1 MGNKCYFKKK
11 EQIKSS
17 FFCILIRIM
26 LLDLPHI
33 AQVYLPELWK
43 GKQCH
48 EVLLLF
54 SVEKMTLILIQQFIF
69 IH

>member
-1 MGNKCYFKKK
+1 MLLKKK
-11 EQIKSS
+11 RTNKVL
-17 FFCILIRIM
+17 FFFSKLIRIT

-43 GKQCH
+43 GKQCQ
-48 EVLLLF
+48 EILLLF
-54 SVEKMTLILIQQFIF
+54 SVEKMTLIQIQQFNF